1 MNEVL
6 QLELIVG
13 VVVTFTL
20 IMIFVASAKSGN
32 FDDQKKMMDG
42 MLFDSPDDLRAAA
55 DKEAKQEE
63 MRAKKAEKKD
73 SKVHWNYSDSG
84 TSKVEKVSST
94 GLGLELIELK
104 VRQLSGTVTLAH
116 EDGFVYR
123 IEFYDEE

>member
-20 IMIFVASAKSGN
+20 IMVFVASAKKGN

-55 DKEAKQEE
+55 EQEEKQEA
-63 MRAKKAEKKD
+63 MRAKKLAQQGTEK
-73 SKVHWNYSDSG
+73 
-84 TSKVEKVSST
+84 
-94 GLGLELIELK
+94 
-104 VRQLSGTVTLAH
+104 
-116 EDGFVYR
+116 
-123 IEFYDEE
+123 

>member
-20 IMIFVASAKSGN
+20 IMVFVAGAKKGN

-55 DKEAKQEE
+55 DKEEKQEA
-63 MRAKKAEKKD
+63 MRAKKEESRKKE
-73 SKVHWNYSDSG
+73 N
-84 TSKVEKVSST
+84 
-94 GLGLELIELK
+94 
-104 VRQLSGTVTLAH
+104 
-116 EDGFVYR
+116 
-123 IEFYDEE
+123 

>member
-20 IMIFVASAKSGN
+20 IIIFVAAAKKGN

-55 DKEAKQEE
+55 DKEAKQAV
-63 MRAKKAEKKD
+63 MREKKKD
-73 SKVHWNYSDSG
+73 FK
-84 TSKVEKVSST
+84 
-94 GLGLELIELK
+94 ELNK
-104 VRQLSGTVTLAH
+104 
-116 EDGFVYR
+116 
-123 IEFYDEE
+123 